1 MFEEILVYL
10 NLELQSRYFPRYY
23 LSFEFKP
30 VVTTKWIL
38 KCHVIAES
46 IWLKWRYVIDLVH
59 IKDSVLSQLTQN
71 KTDFFGTSLKIKK
84 SRSKNALTALLNQ
97 KTSTTSKT
105 INVLLL
111 HNVELTKQSQ
121 LKYPVSI
128 MAEESYLCSKVLNLC
143 LFPCLF

>member
-1 MFEEILVYL
+1 MIIWNCNQDIFQDTI
-10 NLELQSRYFPRYY
+10 F
-23 LSFEFKP
+23 LSSSSH

-46 IWLKWRYVIDLVH
+46 IWLKWRYIIDVVH

-97 KTSTTSKT
+97 KTSSTSKT

-111 HNVELTKQSQ
+111 RNVELTKQSQ
-121 LKYPVSI
+121 LKYPVWI
-128 MAEESYLCSKVLNLC
+128 MAEESYFCSKVLNLC